1 MKTNPLIKILASSAL
16 ALTSMASVTLVHA
29 TNAQAATTAC
39 DSSLLAKA
47 TSKVNITFE
56 ESMAGGAIGGT
67 GNKGKLAAL
76 IASYNASQNKVHV
89 TDVNDTGGYADTW
102 TKYVASLG
110 GSGSTPNVVMLAQED
125 TQAASDT
132 QSIVPISTCLKADK
146 KASVKTF
153 VTKAINAYTI
163 GSTQVGM
170 PFSVSTPVMY
180 YNKQAF
186 TKSGIKSPPTTMA
199 ELINDQKLLQNH
211 GYKYGVAIKK
221 DPWITTTWMGLADL
235 PVLNNGNGHSGRA
248 TAATF
253 NNATSQGY
261 WNAIQTIIKNGG
273 LASSATGNINTAYAN
288 IFAISSDDAGITF
301 DTTAALGSIQDAL
314 PVFRNVTLGVAPLP
328 TLTGKSVGS
337 TPPGGN
343 GLFIPKANSNLE
355 TAAAWDFIKYLT
367 SAATI
372 AKWSTGTGYI
382 PIRTDSAAAWK
393 KALTATQFG
402 WYNVAYTAF
411 SKGKSDNATAGSVVG
426 AYADIQGDLVTAL
439 NGLTQS
445 PWPSASSLLATAQ
458 NAATEHILSYNSR
471 L

>member
-16 ALTSMASVTLVHA
+16 ALTSMASVTLVHT
-29 TNAQAATTAC
+29 TNAQAASSTC
-39 DSSLLAKA
+39 DPSLLAKA

-56 ESMAGGAIGGT
+56 ESMAGGAVGGT

-89 TDVNDTGGYADTW
+89 TDVNDTGGYTDTW
-102 TKYVASLG
+102 TKYVASLS
-110 GSGSTPNVVMLAQED
+110 GSGSTPNVVMFAQED
-125 TQAASDT
+125 TQAAADT
-132 QSIVPISTCLKADK
+132 QSVMPISTCLKADK

-186 TKSGIKSPPTTMA
+186 AKSGIKSPPTTMA
-199 ELINDQKLLQNH
+199 QLITDQKLLQNH
-211 GYKYGVAIKK
+211 GYKYGVALKK

-235 PVLNNGNGHSGRA
+235 PVLNNGNGHTRRV

-253 NNATSQGY
+253 NNATSQAY
-261 WNAIQTIIKNGG
+261 WNSMQTIIKNGG
-273 LASSATGNINTAYAN
+273 LASSATGNITTAYAN
-288 IFAISSDDAGITF
+288 IFAISTDDAGITF

-314 PVFRNVTLGVAPLP
+314 PLFKNVTLGVAPLP

-367 SAATI
+367 SAASI

-393 KALTATQFG
+393 KALNATQFG
-402 WYNVAYTAF
+402 WYNVAYLAF

-458 NAATEHILSYNSR
+458 NAATAHILSYNSR

>member
-1 MKTNPLIKILASSAL
+1 MKTNPIIKILASSAF
-16 ALTSMASVTLVHA
+16 ALTSLASVSLVHA
-29 TNAQAATTAC
+29 TSAQAASTTC
-39 DSSLLAKA
+39 DASLLAKA
-47 TSKVNITFE
+47 TSKVEIKFE
-56 ESMAGGAIGGT
+56 ESMTGGAISGT
-67 GNKGKLAAL
+67 GNKGRLAAL
-76 IASYNASQNKVHV
+76 IASYNTSQNKVHV

-102 TKYVASLG
+102 TKYVASLS
-110 GSGSTPNVVMLAQED
+110 GSGSTPNVVMFAQEN
-125 TQAASDT
+125 TQSASDT
-132 QSIVPISTCLKADK
+132 QSVVPISMCLKADK

-153 VTKAINAYTI
+153 VKKAISAYTI

-186 TKSGIKSPPTTMA
+186 AKSGITKPPTTMT
-199 ELINDQKLLQNH
+199 ELIADQTLLQNH

-235 PVLNNGNGHSGRA
+235 PVLNNGNGHTGRA

-253 NNATSQGY
+253 NNATTQGY
-261 WNAIQTIIKNGG
+261 WTAMQTIIKNGG
-273 LASSATGNINTAYAN
+273 LASSASGNISTAFAN
-288 IFAISSDDAGITF
+288 IFAISSEDAGITF

-314 PVFRNVTLGVAPLP
+314 GFFPKVTLGVAPLP

-367 SAATI
+367 SAASI

-393 KALTATQFG
+393 KALSTTQFA

-411 SKGKSDNATAGSVVG
+411 STGKSDNATAGAVVG

-439 NGLTQS
+439 DGLTQS
-445 PWPSASSLLATAQ
+445 PWPSASSLLNTAQ
-458 NAATEHILSYNSR
+458 NAATAHILSYNSR
-471 L
+471 I